1 MDFKPLLAFWHAVD
15 LPQVIE
21 PFNKIE
27 SDKLILSYFPYPHPH
42 LIIDSFFKIHREY
55 THLILQP
62 NDLIVT
68 PEIFGRIC
76 EMGQKY
82 DVCCGVANVDLG
94 KYRNHFNVCW
104 NLPKLGPYAQRT
116 YRWLPES
123 TADHMIELDIEYKL
137 FFCGK
142 VYKAQRIID
151 AGVTDIG
158 FLRIVDDFNPADF
171 PEPYPVGDMPK
182 VGEDV
187 FARGIHMHR
196 ESLQKDKVIHRIT
209 EMYYGI
215 KETET
220 VNGKLETKEFVY
232 DNLPAKVLSEDAL
245 IAFMERPDINA
256 ESLEYMTKNHPTLMK
271 TRDDHKISF
280 GGLSGGPTVNARGE
294 VVGVNVVEFGNEGD
308 YIWDENGITYRPRVT
323 LAILTSDNIKR
334 ALNGLNMDSR

>member
-1 MDFKPLLAFWHAVD
+1 MKKVLIFLVLLVGCGPPKDHLTDYQKTGTYPVSGECKEPVAAV
-15 LPQVIE
+15 VIE
-21 PFNKIE
+21 RNGRFDVAA
-27 SDKLILSYFPYPHPH
+27 SMGSASLVG
-42 LIIDSFFKIHREY
+42 HRS
-55 THLILQP
+55 
-62 NDLIVT
+62 
-68 PEIFGRIC
+68 
-76 EMGQKY
+76 K
-82 DVCCGVANVDLG
+82 DLG
-94 KYRNHFNVCW
+94 IF
-104 NLPKLGPYAQRT
+104 T
-116 YRWLPES
+116 

>member
-1 MDFKPLLAFWHAVD
+1 VKKVLIFLVLLVGCGPPKDHLTDYQKTGTYPVSGECKEPVAAV
-15 LPQVIE
+15 VIE
-21 PFNKIE
+21 RNGRFDVAA
-27 SDKLILSYFPYPHPH
+27 SMGSASLVG
-42 LIIDSFFKIHREY
+42 HRS
-55 THLILQP
+55 
-62 NDLIVT
+62 
-68 PEIFGRIC
+68 
-76 EMGQKY
+76 K
-82 DVCCGVANVDLG
+82 DLG
-94 KYRNHFNVCW
+94 IF
-104 NLPKLGPYAQRT
+104 T
-116 YRWLPES
+116 

>member
-1 MDFKPLLAFWHAVD
+1 MKKGLIFLVLRVGCGPPKDHLTDYQKTGTYPVSGECKEPVAAV
-15 LPQVIE
+15 VIE
-21 PFNKIE
+21 RNGRFDVAA
-27 SDKLILSYFPYPHPH
+27 SMGSASLVG
-42 LIIDSFFKIHREY
+42 HRS
-55 THLILQP
+55 
-62 NDLIVT
+62 
-68 PEIFGRIC
+68 
-76 EMGQKY
+76 K
-82 DVCCGVANVDLG
+82 DLG
-94 KYRNHFNVCW
+94 IF
-104 NLPKLGPYAQRT
+104 T
-116 YRWLPES
+116 